1 MTGSTIQKKF
11 IVSSGQTAG
20 MGASKIGGMSVQQ
33 QQQMLNSQNDHHGQG
48 HTNYQQYHHQY

>member
-33 QQQMLNSQNDHHGQG
+33 QQMLNSQNDHHGQG

>member
-1 MTGSTIQKKF
+1 MTGNTIQKKF

-33 QQQMLNSQNDHHGQG
+33 QQMLNSQNDHHGQG

>member
-11 IVSSGQTAG
+11 IVSSGQTNG
-20 MGASKIGGMSVQQ
+20 MGASKIGGMSVQ

>member
-11 IVSSGQTAG
+11 IVSSGQTNG

-33 QQQMLNSQNDHHGQG
+33 QQMLNQPPIVGQMMQF
-48 HTNYQQYHHQY
+48 NI